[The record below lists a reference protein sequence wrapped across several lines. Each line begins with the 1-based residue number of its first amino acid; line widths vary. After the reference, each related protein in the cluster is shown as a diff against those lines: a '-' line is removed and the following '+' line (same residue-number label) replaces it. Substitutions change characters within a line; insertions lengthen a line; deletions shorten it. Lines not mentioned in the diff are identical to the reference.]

1 MLGRAIVPLLRPRLF
16 APSIRAVAIS
26 SPRIRH
32 FANRRPKDDED
43 YRIPDTAKRPEWAS
57 QPPPLRTAR
66 SEAEP
71 RREDDSHELSREEYF
86 ELAPEEQ
93 TRRQPRTDEVPVK
106 PISQPL
112 DPKNDF
118 QETVPFE
125 AEIVQPEAEPAEQ
138 TEEELEKLRAALP
151 DITQGIPSTLGAELR
166 QAQEKQKGASLA
178 SLNITEDPDEPVPP
192 AAGGRGGGDGL
203 PRTSYISS
211 SDRKKSRVFRL
222 VYAVMVFGAVGYT
235 VYLGRNWDD
244 EEETKK
250 HESAPNGWGF
260 GLFYNRVK
268 ARLGN
273 TLDYYNEPM
282 AQKLLPDEHKDPNL
296 RFPFTLVLSLEDMLI
311 HNEWTR
317 EHGWRIAKRPGL
329 DYFLRYLS
337 QYYEL
342 VLFTSQPSSMADQV
356 LRKLDPYTIIQ
367 LPLFREATLYKDGGY
382 VKVSHITIAL
392 SA

>member
-16 APSIRAVAIS
+16 APRIRAAVVS
-26 SPRIRH
+26 SPQIRH
-32 FANRRPKDDED
+32 FANRRPKGDDD
-43 YRIPDTAKRPEWAS
+43 YRIPDTAKRPSWADE
-57 QPPPLRTAR
+57 PPPLRAAK
-66 SEAEP
+66 SESQP
-71 RREDDSHELSREEYF
+71 RREEDFHELSQEEYN
-86 ELAPEEQ
+86 EVAPGDQ
-93 TRRQPRTDEVPVK
+93 TRRQPQVQEVPVK
-106 PISQPL
+106 SIPQPL
-112 DPKNDF
+112 APKNDF
-118 QETVPFE
+118 QESVPFQ
-125 AEIVQPEAEPAEQ
+125 AEIAQPEVEPAEQ

-166 QAQEKQKGASLA
+166 QAQAKKKGASPA
-178 SLNITEDPDEPVPP
+178 SLNITEDPDEPAPL
-192 AAGGRGGGDGL
+192 AAGGRGGDGL
-203 PRTSYISS
+203 PKTSYISS
-211 SDRKKSRVFRL
+211 SDQKRSRVIRL
-222 VYAVMVFGAVGYT
+222 VYAAMVFGAVGYA
-235 VYLGRNWDD
+235 VYLGRNWED

-268 ARLGN
+268 ARLAN

-282 AQKLLPDEHKDPNL
+282 AQKLLPDENKDPNL

-382 VKVSHITIAL
+382 VKVE
-392 SA
+392 